1 MGCVFRRIQK
11 HLIIPSKENDPEYVC
26 AALAKG
32 YHVEVDVWYEKGSFY
47 LGHDEATYP
56 IDEEYLEDKRI
67 FAHAK
72 NIEAFHAMLENSGI
86 DCFWHEN
93 DLCTLT
99 SQGYVWKY
107 PEVYFEGNL
116 WGVCSD
122 WL

>member
-1 MGCVFRRIQK
+1 M
-11 HLIIPSKENDPEYVC
+11 
-26 AALAKG
+26 
-32 YHVEVDVWYEKGSFY
+32 WYEKGSFY